1 MGTYRKSSM
10 KPSGGLI
17 YFKPILGG
25 LNRDGGLIWEECLFN
40 LEKTMVSAL
49 HKELEYKVD
58 ELK

>member
-1 MGTYRKSSM
+1 M

-40 LEKTMVSAL
+40 LEKAIVSVL
-49 HKELEYKVD
+49 HNEQEYKVD